1 MHRTLIAA
9 IVICL
14 ASGFAA
20 ATADASAPKTNSRAV
35 SHGFF
40 KTVFGLEYGGH
51 SDADRVKRYVTPVR
65 FHVSDRSGQDRMTAA
80 RQFIRSLPQ
89 RIRHFDGQQVS
100 RADRANFRIIIVKRS
115 DFADVVARELQA
127 DAYAMNARCLVG
139 VTTHNGR
146 IERSVAVII
155 GDDDYLFSRCLVEE
169 VLQGL
174 GPMNDNTSLTES
186 VFNDRS
192 KLSSFTDFDEAILN
206 ILYHPSIRPGM
217 TKGQARQALPGAMRE
232 LGYAH

>member
-9 IVICL
+9 VVVCL
-14 ASGFAA
+14 ASVVAA
-20 ATADASAPKTNSRAV
+20 SAGVSAARADARAV

-51 SDADRVKRYVTPVR
+51 ADANRVKRYVSPVR
-65 FHVSDRSGQDRMTAA
+65 FHISDRSGRNRLPAA

-89 RIRHFDGQQVS
+89 RIHHLDAQHVA
-100 RADRANFRIIIVKRS
+100 RADRANFRVIIVKRS

-174 GPMNDNTSLTES
+174 GPMNDHASLTGS

-192 KLSSFTDFDEAILN
+192 RLASFTDFDEAILN
-206 ILYHPSIRPGM
+206 VLYHPTIRPGM
-217 TKGQARQALPGAMRE
+217 TQRQARQALPKAMRE
-232 LGYAH
+232 LGYTR